1 MRRKGISYAHPLIVL
16 VAHRAEASVQKSSF
30 LNSPTQEGE
39 PQKPPSFPTPL
50 QESVLRIAVAAG
62 KSVGTA
68 VERNYAK
75 RRMREAIR
83 PLIPYMV
90 TGWDVL
96 LIARRPQ
103 QKASFQALQT
113 ALKTLLSRAKLLKP
127 PK

>member
-16 VAHRAEASVQKSSF
+16 VAYRTEGTLQPAPVQAGELHEPGSSALVQK
-30 LNSPTQEGE
+30 PA
-39 PQKPPSFPTPL
+39 
-50 QESVLRIAVAAG
+50 LRIAVAAG

-83 PLIPYMV
+83 PLIPYMFA
-90 TGWDVL
+90 GWDVL

-113 ALKTLLSRAKLLKP
+113 ALKSLLSRAKLLKP
-127 PK
+127 QK

>member
-1 MRRKGISYAHPLIVL
+1 MQAGEPHEPGSSALAHPP
-16 VAHRAEASVQKSSF
+16 A
-30 LNSPTQEGE
+30 
-39 PQKPPSFPTPL
+39 
-50 QESVLRIAVAAG
+50 LRIAVAAG

-83 PLIPYMV
+83 SLIPYMV

-103 QKASFQALQT
+103 QKASYQALQT
-113 ALKTLLSRAKLLKP
+113 ALKTLLSRAKLLNLQK
-127 PK
+127 